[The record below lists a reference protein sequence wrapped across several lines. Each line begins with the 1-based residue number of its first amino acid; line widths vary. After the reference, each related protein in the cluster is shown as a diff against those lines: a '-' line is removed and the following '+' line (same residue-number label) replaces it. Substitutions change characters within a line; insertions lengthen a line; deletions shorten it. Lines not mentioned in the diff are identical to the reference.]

1 MENEWIV
8 VDRYS
13 NEVWPCTTEEE
24 ANNTAEDILIDYWDS
39 GDHEGVPEDVLH
51 GAIVIA
57 KVVAQSS
64 FEVTDRKSDYDDADW
79 PYDPSLDLVG
89 ELFMKRKEVEQCRKD
104 TRSSGLILPLR

>member
-39 GDHEGVPEDVLH
+39 GDHEGVPEDILN

-64 FEVTDRKSDYDDADW
+64 SEVVDRKSNYNDPEDW
-79 PYDPSLDLVG
+79 PYDSSLDLVV
-89 ELFMKRKEVEQCRKD
+89 ELFMRRKEEE
-104 TRSSGLILPLR
+104 